1 MKDSRQRILDKLAKT
16 RSVKKAKLGKR
27 KLDLSKLDDLNASFS
42 DALQN
47 YKSGLESYKNSMNN
61 AIGYLY
67 ELSEYNS
74 EFRSINDSYMNLY
87 EQMMELGFDVNVI
100 FDNISSK
107 QDYQMQENRVEE
119 IEMQI
124 DKTIGILEHELY
136 LFETK

>member
-1 MKDSRQRILDKLAKT
+1 
-16 RSVKKAKLGKR
+16 
-27 KLDLSKLDDLNASFS
+27 
-42 DALQN
+42 
-47 YKSGLESYKNSMNN
+47 MNN

-74 EFRSINDSYMNLY
+74 EFRSINDGYMNLY
-87 EQMMELGFDVNVI
+87 EQMMELGLDANDM

-124 DKTIGILEHELY
+124 DKTIGILENELY